1 VLHGAIDLIA
11 WEGARALIVDY
22 KTGRAPDRG
31 SSRME
36 SYGLQARCYALAAL
50 EHGASW
56 VEVDFVFVDHDVEP
70 VRFTFEAADA
80 VALKEEL
87 NAIVAEIR
95 ETPLT
100 HLARYDEQTCKGCA
114 AYRTLCPID
123 ESADADAV

>member
-56 VEVDFVFVDHDVEP
+56 VEVDFVFVDHDVERSGQFDEIFTVGHGDRAFAP
-70 VRFTFEAADA
+70 VVSLERKRAGPASGRRLGEHDVRT
-80 VALKEEL
+80 EL
-87 NAIVAEIR
+87 
-95 ETPLT
+95 
-100 HLARYDEQTCKGCA
+100 G
-114 AYRTLCPID
+114 
-123 ESADADAV
+123 